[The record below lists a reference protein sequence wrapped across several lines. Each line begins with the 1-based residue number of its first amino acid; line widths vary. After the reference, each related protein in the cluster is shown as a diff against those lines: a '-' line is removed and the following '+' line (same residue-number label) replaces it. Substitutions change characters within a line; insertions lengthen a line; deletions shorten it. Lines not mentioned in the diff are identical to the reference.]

1 MSLNYTGQVI
11 LNMKEPRSLLI
22 PTDEIGQFFCNAR
35 CEGFLCSGFWYI
47 NNEVHESWFN
57 SQGMSSKMTH
67 DRAFSVNGNLN
78 INIYTMTLTVNTSE
92 AVNNATIQCEFEAS
106 GIGTSHNRS
115 ATANLFVI
123 SSE

>member
-1 MSLNYTGQVI
+1 
-11 LNMKEPRSLLI
+11 
-22 PTDEIGQFFCNAR
+22 
-35 CEGFLCSGFWYI
+35 
-47 NNEVHESWFN
+47 
-57 SQGMSSKMTH
+57 MTH
-67 DRAFSVNGNLN
+67 DQALSVNGNV
-78 INIYTMTLTVNTSE
+78 NIYTMTLTVNTSE